1 MMRWPGRFGKWSVGL
16 PRHLPAPAKLQP
28 VHYQKLLAAMPW
40 RRIGVLVR
48 AGARQL
54 AVGRAHADYSSI
66 ASPAGPGKSRT

>member
-1 MMRWPGRFGKWSVGL
+1 L
-16 PRHLPAPAKLQP
+16 PRRLPTPAKLQP

-54 AVGRAHADYSSI
+54 AVGRTHAGYQLDRW
-66 ASPAGPGKSRT
+66 PVEPGKSRT

>member
-1 MMRWPGRFGKWSVGL
+1 L

-28 VHYQKLLAAMPW
+28 VQYQKLLAALPW

-54 AVGRAHADYSSI
+54 AVGRAHADYQLD
-66 ASPAGPGKSRT
+66 R